1 MIRGEG
7 FEIPFDKATGLIVNA
22 KAGEQVI
29 IEKGP
34 FLNLY
39 VNLNHLTGAEVRKMA
54 NHFTISD
61 SDWKKTS
68 FSYTE
73 KENGTVKVALVG
85 SYRGVV
91 AEFDILISPKG
102 ELSVNYQTSGVP
114 NGFLRETGLSF
125 YLSDAI
131 QHLDWKRKGIGII
144 IRKVSL
150 PEMKVVRPFISPD
163 RLHTANN
170 RFKLGRLIR
179 TTIIIGQMPVPIVS
193 SRLHKWQKV

>member
-102 ELSVNYQTSGVP
+102 ELSVNYQLPVYPMVSYV
-114 NGFLRETGLSF
+114 RQVCLSICRM
-125 YLSDAI
+125 LSSTWI
-131 QHLDWKRKGIGII
+131 GSVKGIGII

-179 TTIIIGQMPVPIVS
+179 TTIIIGQMPVPNCKQP
-193 SRLHKWQKV
+193 LTQMQKV

>member
-1 MIRGEG
+1 MTIPAEQWEEGEKLLVEFFTSEGDLIDAYRPVLGVEKVDYPAVIDGEKLIVTDNGDKLMIRGEG

-125 YLSDAI
+125 YL
-131 QHLDWKRKGIGII
+131 L
-144 IRKVSL
+144 SL
-150 PEMKVVRPFISPD
+150 I
-163 RLHTANN
+163 H
-170 RFKLGRLIR
+170 I
-179 TTIIIGQMPVPIVS
+179 
-193 SRLHKWQKV
+193 